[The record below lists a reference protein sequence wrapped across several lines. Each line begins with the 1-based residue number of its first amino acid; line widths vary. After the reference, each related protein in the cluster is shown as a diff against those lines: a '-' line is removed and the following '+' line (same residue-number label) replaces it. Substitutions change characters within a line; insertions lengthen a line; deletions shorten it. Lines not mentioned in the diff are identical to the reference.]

1 MNLTITAVKGDIVR
15 QIDCDGIVNS
25 ANTHLIAGSGVCG
38 AIYAGAGKRLEAYS
52 RPLGPLPVGE
62 ALVTPGFDL
71 PFRHIV
77 HVVGPKYFEDP
88 DPRDKLTRTI
98 QNALRTA
105 DAVGIQRLALPA
117 ISMGVHGYPAAEGIP
132 LLVQSTY
139 QVAESLQHLRE
150 VRFVVLSGVLL
161 NLFEDAIDAGRG
173 AAG

>member
-1 MNLTITAVKGDIVR
+1 MNLTITVVKGDIVR

-38 AIYAGAGKRLEAYS
+38 AIYAGAGKRLEEYS
-52 RPLGPLPVGE
+52 RQLGPLSVGE

-77 HVVGPKYFEDP
+77 HVVGPRYLEDA
-88 DPRDKLTRTI
+88 DPRGNLIRTI

-105 DAVGIQRLALPA
+105 DEVGIQRLALPA
-117 ISMGVHGYPAAEGIP
+117 ISMGVHGYPPVEAIP
-132 LLVQSTY
+132 LLIQSIY
-139 QVAESLQHLRE
+139 QIAESTQHLHE